1 MLVQPFAGHV
11 RELRQRLLISISLA
25 LAVAG
30 ASYLLRAQLIQF
42 VVAPLHQSLVY
53 TAPSGGFQF
62 LISVCLGVGVVA
74 ALPVFIYNL
83 IRFIE
88 PAFEGS
94 RIGKKGTV
102 GILTASFGL
111 AWLGLAFAYYLILP
125 MSFRFF
131 ASFATGPIKPLISTG
146 EYLSF
151 VLGCLITFALIF
163 QLPLLLLLINFIN
176 RFPPGSLSRYRRY
189 VVVGSLGLAL
199 VLPFTYDPL
208 TQFVV
213 ALPVILLY
221 ELSLVSIW
229 LVNHRRPD
237 QQIRSV
243 HEPLLLSQAA
253 LLSPWLVDRREP
265 GQQTA
270 GIHQPV
276 LPTPPGSPATTPPLR
291 LDQGRLVRL
300 G

>member
-1 MLVQPFAGHV
+1 MQTQPFAGHV
-11 RELRQRLLISISLA
+11 QELRQRLLVSIALA

-62 LISVCLGVGVVA
+62 LLSVCLGVGVVV
-74 ALPVFIYNL
+74 ALPVFVYNL
-83 IRFIE
+83 IRFIT
-88 PAFEGS
+88 PAFKAP
-94 RIGKKGTV
+94 RISKKGIL

-111 AWLGLAFAYYLILP
+111 AWLGLAFAYYLVLP

-131 ASFATGPIKPLISTG
+131 ASFATGPIKPLISTS

-163 QLPLLLLLINFIN
+163 QLPLLLLFINFIN

-208 TQFVV
+208 TQLVV
-213 ALPVILLY
+213 AMPVIVLY

-229 LVNHRRPD
+229 LVNRRRPS
-237 QQIRSV
+237 QQAGGV
-243 HEPLLLSQAA
+243 HEPLLLPPAA
-253 LLSPWLVDRREP
+253 LLSPWLVNRHP
-265 GQQTA
+265 GQQTFSTHPSPPNPLVA
-270 GIHQPV
+270 
-276 LPTPPGSPATTPPLR
+276 TPHMP
-291 LDQGRLVRL
+291 LDQRRLVRL